1 MEDIKTQTG
10 YNFFYVKSHLKDVK
24 PVTFSVVN
32 ASLQEVMELLCK
44 EQPVTFEIKDR
55 VIILKKRTAAGVQIY
70 ALPPVRVS

>member
-10 YNFFYVKSHLKDVK
+10 YNFLCVKSHLKDVK

-55 VIILKKRTAAGVQIY
+55 VIILKNV
-70 ALPPVRVS
+70 LPPGFRFMLFRR